1 MCKDS
6 NSLCIPFLLPL
17 IIVMVFDNQIANA
30 ETRDSAVR
38 RHDGYIYPERKKRAE
53 KNSVEKLF
61 AP

>member
-17 IIVMVFDNQIANA
+17 IIATIFDNQIANA

-38 RHDGYIYPERKKRAE
+38 RHDGYISRAKKRAE

>member
-17 IIVMVFDNQIANA
+17 IIVTIFDNQIANA

-38 RHDGYIYPERKKRAE
+38 RHDGYISRAKKTCRE
-53 KNSVEKLF
+53 E
-61 AP
+61 